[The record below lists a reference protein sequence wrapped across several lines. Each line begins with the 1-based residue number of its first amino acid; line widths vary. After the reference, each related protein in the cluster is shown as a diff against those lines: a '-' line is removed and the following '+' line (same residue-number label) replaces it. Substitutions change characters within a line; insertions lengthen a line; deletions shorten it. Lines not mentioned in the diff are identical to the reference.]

1 VRAVAAYANGSSP
14 TRFAFLLRA
23 SWTVLRL
30 SPHQTAGVHVHVS
43 QNFDLVRSLLLVR
56 LARCRRLRAVA
67 TIHGSSFVASA
78 RRHRRIAERLVRSV
92 DVITALNEETVATV
106 RALGAR
112 SVVSVPNP
120 MSLGPTRPREPLRT
134 DTVLFAGDVG
144 RRKGV
149 DTLLAAWPRIRAV
162 HPGARLRLIGP
173 VADPTLVE
181 RPPPGI
187 VIEGPRPRAFVR
199 RALEEATVAVLP
211 SRAEALPM
219 FVLEAMAAGV
229 PVVATPVG
237 AVADA
242 IAGAGVVVPVG
253 DDRALVQAISDLL
266 GDPHRAHALGRRGTE
281 KARDDFA
288 AAAIFE
294 KFAQLYA
301 SAFRLADSTAAGSQ

>member
-1 VRAVAAYANGSSP
+1 
-14 TRFAFLLRA
+14 
-23 SWTVLRL
+23 
-30 SPHQTAGVHVHVS
+30 
-43 QNFDLVRSLLLVR
+43 
-56 LARCRRLRAVA
+56 
-67 TIHGSSFVASA
+67 
-78 RRHRRIAERLVRSV
+78 
-92 DVITALNEETVATV
+92 
-106 RALGAR
+106 
-112 SVVSVPNP
+112 
-120 MSLGPTRPREPLRT
+120 
-134 DTVLFAGDVG
+134 
-144 RRKGV
+144 
-149 DTLLAAWPRIRAV
+149 
-162 HPGARLRLIGP
+162 
-173 VADPTLVE
+173 VE
-181 RPPPGI
+181 RPPAGI

-199 RALEEATVAVLP
+199 RALEEANVAVLP

-266 GDPHRAHALGRRGTE
+266 GDPHRAHTLGRRGTE